1 MKKVSRLHPGY
12 NNRSVLLPI
21 ADLLLGDRIKNRL
34 SEASIWYVGQLISYT
49 QLQLERI
56 PQLGRKGIF
65 EIKEVLKKYDLA
77 LAELALAEGENP
89 LLLLNSDEGEGE
101 EVVPL
106 LKKCLIPLLK
116 EYYCITD
123 EDCGEELSINL
134 ALPATNIETRSD
146 DELIEIV
153 APKCQGAFLA
163 AVNMMV
169 DHRNPN
175 ISSENIQLHV
185 LGVNVAAQNAVCG
198 KLRTVRVPV
207 SLGESM
213 SQMLSKEFLR
223 SVADKLGGLT
233 LYPALKP
240 IIDVATPKA
249 VFE

>member
-1 MKKVSRLHPGY
+1 MKKVSRSHPGY
-12 NNRSVLLPI
+12 NNRAVLLPI

-34 SEASIWYVGQLISYT
+34 SEKFIWYVGQLISYT

-56 PQLGRKGIF
+56 PQLGRKGIL
-65 EIKEVLKKYDLA
+65 EIKEVLEKYDLA

-89 LLLLNSDEGEGE
+89 LLLLNSDEGE
-101 EVVPL
+101 EVF
-106 LKKCLIPLLK
+106 PLLK

-123 EDCGEELSINL
+123 EDCGDELSINL
-134 ALPATNIETRSD
+134 ALPATNIETRSG

-153 APKCQGAFLA
+153 APKCQEAFLA
-163 AVNMMV
+163 AVNMIV

-175 ISSENIQLHV
+175 ISPENIQLHV
-185 LGVNVAAQNAVCG
+185 LGVNAAAQNVVCG
-198 KLRTVRVPV
+198 ELRTLRVPV

>member
-1 MKKVSRLHPGY
+1 MKKVSRLHSGY

-34 SEASIWYVGQLISYT
+34 SEKFIWYVGQLISYT
-49 QLQLERI
+49 PLQLEKI

-106 LKKCLIPLLK
+106 LK

-153 APKCQGAFLA
+153 APKCQDAFLA